1 MDLATLTLR
10 EYTAGFNTDPGLG
23 TASGNSNGT
32 SNNNRVTLRR
42 CRTREQGAA
51 LMTVGHAIEYLV
63 ATRLVKEPSTNSAER
78 EALAILL
85 RANLSVYNEGAE
97 ITPLV
102 SRLRQW
108 FHGGSMAKS
117 QAANASA

>member
-10 EYTAGFNTDPGLG
+10 EYTAGFNTDPAFG
-23 TASGNSNGT
+23 TAPGNSNGT
-32 SNNNRVTLRR
+32 SNNRVTLRR

-63 ATRLVKEPSTNSAER
+63 DTRLVKETSTNSAER

-102 SRLRQW
+102 SRIRQW
-108 FHGGSMAKS
+108 FHGGSIAKR
-117 QAANASA
+117 QPANASA